1 MTLPS
6 IRIEGAILSSD
17 ILGKLDTGDVS
28 GQRPVDFGCRDVSV
42 LKEDILQA
50 WTSAQAYYRAF
61 QARVERLPESSPA
74 TTETRNLWIIPL
86 LGLLGYTELEFQQSG
101 EPVGD
106 KPFRFSHR
114 LRSHGGFVVHIVGA
128 RDSLDKK
135 RADGTGRSSPHG
147 YVQEYLN
154 LTEHLFALVTN
165 GRALRLL
172 RDATRLVKLSYV
184 EFDLDRMFQEDLFAD
199 FCALYRLLHV
209 SRLPKMAEDS
219 GQSLLERYHQDALDA
234 GSAIRKELGKA
245 VESVI
250 LAFGTG
256 FLNHPANHVVRE
268 AAITNAEFPL
278 QLYRH
283 LLRLVYRLL
292 FLMVVEERD
301 ILYAPRADARKRAL
315 YYAHYSL
322 ARLRRLAEKKHLTDL
337 HHTDVWAALR
347 STFRLFDESGAGQ
360 PLGLAPLGG
369 DLFDSAS
376 LGPLTDATLEN
387 DTLLTCLRNLALFEN
402 PTTKQRMRVNY
413 AALNVEEFG
422 SVYQGLLEYE
432 PAVSE
437 LHGRWTFHFVRGD
450 ERSRTGS
457 HYTPEELVQ
466 PLLKHSLDHLI
477 ADCLKKPTKAEKEK
491 ALLNLKVCDVACGSG
506 HILLAAARRIG
517 TDLAVLR
524 TGDDQ
529 PSPTAFREAVR
540 DVIRHCIY
548 GMDLNPLA
556 VELCKVAL
564 WLEAH
569 LPGQALSFLDHRIK
583 CGNAIVGLAHRSEL
597 ERGIPDEAF
606 KTLPGDD
613 KAFAA
618 ELRKQNK
625 DERKGKLI
633 LPQFSAT
640 LEPKIHDLDEAFRTF
655 DHSPDNAVTDYQT
668 RRHHY
673 EQFRHHPHLQA
684 LRQLADAQ
692 VAQFYLPKTPDNCG
706 KHITQ
711 ETFKRWL
718 TNLTPSGEGI
728 VTATTISERKRFG
741 HWFIEFWDVVDAGGF
756 DIVLGNPPYLGGTK
770 LSGNYGHAFCEW
782 VKWEY
787 APAGLS
793 DLVVYFLRRI
803 YDILRDGG
811 FIALITTNSIKD
823 GDIRKDGLEYLLGA
837 NAQPAGSLVFANTGV
852 KWPGVA
858 NLYVSLFSLHKG
870 PWERRTRILDGREVP
885 HISAM
890 FEGYA
895 DGGVPQHLSANQNQ
909 LFEGSKFLGDGFL
922 LSHSD
927 AADLV
932 TQNERLC
939 EVVFPVINGEELNN
953 HPTQK
958 PGRSII
964 NFFDWSIDKAQEYG
978 EAFERVRI
986 LVKPVRDQD
995 NRALYRERWW
1005 IYAENRPGLRR
1016 ALSSLGFC
1024 FAASATTKHLSFV
1037 ALSTNIVH
1045 TAALKIFTTDRWSEF
1060 AIVQSTI
1067 HEVWARKYSGA
1078 LETRLRYSPT
1088 DCFATFAFPRDPAH
1102 EPDLATIGENYH
1114 EHRRSLM
1121 RDLWLGLT
1129 DLYNLFHRP
1138 DLSADL
1144 IDKERGDRATINGTE
1159 GYNRLLHL
1167 RELHRELDQTVLTAY
1182 GWNISSDFGPA
1193 LDLRHSFYDVDYL
1206 PENDRTRY
1214 TIHPDSRRELLTR
1227 LLKLNH
1233 QRAAEQVAKAVSAKP
1248 RAKTQAKALQ
1258 FPATD
1263 LPLFQTSTQPAPV
1276 ISKPGT
1282 FRERVAAFDFTL
1294 PTSTRRIA
1302 ASSAEFYL
1310 TLLPAMVQEAGGT
1323 LVYQD
1328 LIEGLVYLSNPQS
1341 SPAVAANHL
1350 QASFAKWKKSF
1361 PKHLVDAGTLRAS
1374 LHDQIVER
1382 HMLNIRPRGE
1392 DFELFQG
1399 IQSVTI
1405 TLPWVLADARIALAH
1420 ASVTSTTG
1428 AHETVSTVK
1437 SQTTTHG
1444 NVWSSIIPRSELQ
1457 QWASAA

>member
-28 GQRPVDFGCRDVSV
+28 GQRPADFGCRDVSA

-61 QARVERLPESSPA
+61 QARMERLPESSPA

-86 LGLLGYTELEFQQSG
+86 LGLLGYSELEFQQSG
-101 EPVGD
+101 ELVGD

-165 GRALRLL
+165 GRVLRLL

-209 SRLPKMAEDS
+209 SRLPKMAEES

-250 LAFGTG
+250 LALGTG
-256 FLNHPANHVVRE
+256 FLNHPANHVLRE
-268 AAITNAEFPL
+268 AANTNAEFPL

-337 HHTDVWAALR
+337 HHTDVWFALR
-347 STFRLFDESGAGQ
+347 STFRLFDESGSGQ

-369 DLFDSAS
+369 DLFDSGS
-376 LGPLTDATLEN
+376 LGPLTGATLDN

-437 LHGRWTFHFVRGD
+437 IHGRWTFHFVRGD

-491 ALLNLKVCDVACGSG
+491 ALLTLKVCDVACGSG

-583 CGNAIVGLAHRSEL
+583 CGNAIVGLAQRSEL

-640 LEPKIHDLDEAFRTF
+640 LEPKVQDLDEAYRTF
-655 DHSPDNAVTDYQT
+655 DQAPENAVTDYQT
-668 RRHHY
+668 RRQHY
-673 EQFRHHPHLQA
+673 EQFQHHPHLQA

-692 VAQFYLPKTPDNCG
+692 VAQFYLPKTPDNRG

-718 TNLTPSGEGI
+718 TNLNPSGDGI
-728 VTATTISERKRFG
+728 ATATTISERKRFG
-741 HWFIEFWDVVDAGGF
+741 HWFIEFWGVVDAGGF
-756 DIVLGNPPYLGGTK
+756 DLIIGNPPYLGGQA
-770 LSGNYGHAFCEW
+770 LSGSYGHAFCEW

-793 DLVVYFLRRI
+793 ELVVFFLRRI
-803 YDILRDGG
+803 YDLLRPGG
-811 FIALITTNSIKD
+811 FVALITTNSIKD
-823 GDIRKDGLEYLLGA
+823 GDVRTDGLEYLLGA
-837 NAQPAGSLVFANTGV
+837 QANPPGSLVFVTNGTR
-852 KWPGVA
+852 WPGAA
-858 NLYVSLFSLHKG
+858 NLYVSLFSLFKG
-870 PWERRTRILDGREVP
+870 PWEPKERVLDGRSVAF
-885 HISAM
+885 ISAM
-890 FEGYA
+890 FEDYQDAGK
-895 DGGVPQHLSANQNQ
+895 PRPLKANEERIFQ
-909 LFEGSKFLGDGFL
+909 GSILLGDGFL
-922 LSHSD
+922 LSHQEAKVMRETNQSIS
-927 AADLV
+927 
-932 TQNERLC
+932 
-939 EVVFPVINGEELNN
+939 EVVFPVINGQELNN
-953 HPTQK
+953 HPEQM
-958 PGRSII
+958 PGRSVIC
-964 NFFDWSIDKAQEYG
+964 FFDWSVERAQNYG
-978 EAFERVRI
+978 EAFARVRE
-986 LVKPVRDQD
+986 LVKPVRDKD
-995 NRALYRERWW
+995 NRPVRRERWW
-1005 IYAENRPGLRR
+1005 QHAEKAMGLYNGIRGMDR
-1016 ALSSLGFC
+1016 C
-1024 FAASATTKHLSFV
+1024 FATAATTKYLNFSV
-1037 ALSTNIVH
+1037 APVSQIFLNTIYV
-1045 TAALKIFTTDRWSEF
+1045 FTTDRWNDF
-1060 AIVQSTI
+1060 AVVQSTL

-1088 DCFATFAFPRDPAH
+1088 DCFATFAFPRDPTH
-1102 EPDLATIGENYH
+1102 ELDLASVGENYH
-1114 EHRRSLM
+1114 EHRQSLM

-1129 DLYNLFHRP
+1129 DLYNLFHSS
-1138 DLSADL
+1138 DLTPEL
-1144 IDKERGDRATINGTE
+1144 IDKERGDKATINGPE
-1159 GYNRLLHL
+1159 GYDRLLRL

-1182 GWNISSDFGPA
+1182 GWNITSDSGPA

-1214 TIHPDSRRELLTR
+1214 TIHPDSRLELLNR

-1233 QRAAEQVAKAVSAKP
+1233 QRAAEQETKVVSAKP
-1248 RAKTQAKALQ
+1248 KAKTQAKALQ

-1263 LPLFQTSTQPAPV
+1263 LPLFQSSTQAVPL
-1276 ISKPGT
+1276 ISKPVT

-1294 PTSTRRIA
+1294 PTSTRLIA

-1310 TLLPAMVQEAGGT
+1310 TLIPAMVQEAGGT
-1323 LVYQD
+1323 LLYQD
-1328 LIEGLVYLSNPQS
+1328 LIEGLIYLSNPQS
-1341 SPAVAANHL
+1341 SPAAAADRL
-1350 QASFAKWKKSF
+1350 QASFGKWKKSF
-1361 PKHLVDAGTLRAS
+1361 PKHLVDGGTLRAS

-1399 IQSVTI
+1399 IQRVTI
-1405 TLPWVLADARIALAH
+1405 TLPWVLTDARIALAH
-1420 ASVTSTTG
+1420 ASVTSAAG
-1428 AHETVSTVK
+1428 VPETVSKVK
-1437 SQTTTHG
+1437 PDTITHG
-1444 NVWSSIIPRSELQ
+1444 NVWSTLILRSELL